1 MSLSCREAR
10 ARLLDDHRGRLE
22 PNVRR
27 ALAAHLATCADCAHQ
42 NEVERLLDDALDHR
56 LPARPAS
63 AALRERIAA
72 MGASAPR
79 PRRWHGALVPALA
92 VAAALVLTVP
102 ALVYRQTAALRA
114 AATAGMVDEAVAD
127 HLRIAQA
134 QRPLEVESGGIHQVR
149 PWFEGRLD
157 FAPVV
162 PFSGDATVPL
172 RGGALAYF
180 RDRRAAAFIYGLR
193 QHTITLLVFRADG
206 LPWPRRGLA
215 RIGGLDAYRTH
226 ERGFTVIL
234 WRAGDLGYALV
245 SDADPAEVTQVAA
258 RFSPGV

>member
-1 MSLSCREAR
+1 MTLDCHEAR
-10 ARLLDDHRGRLE
+10 SRLLDHLRGRLH
-22 PNVRR
+22 PDARR
-27 ALAAHLATCADCAHQ
+27 ELDAHLATCADCAHAHA
-42 NEVERLLDDALDHR
+42 VERLLDDALEHR

-63 AALRERIAA
+63 AALRERVAA
-72 MGASAPR
+72 MSVPAPR
-79 PRRWHGALVPALA
+79 RRRWRGALVPALA

-102 ALVYRQTAALRA
+102 ALVAWQLASLRA
-114 AATAGMVDEAVAD
+114 AATAAMVDEAVAD

-157 FAPVV
+157 FSPVV
-162 PFSGDATVPL
+162 PFAGDTVVPL

-193 QHTITLLVFRADG
+193 QHTLTLLVFRAEG
-206 LPWPRRGLA
+206 LPWPRDGLT
-215 RIGGLDAYRTH
+215 RIGGIDAYRAH

-245 SDADPAEVTQVAA
+245 SDADPAELTQIAA

>member
-1 MSLSCREAR
+1 MTLDCREVR
-10 ARLLDDHRGRLE
+10 NRLVDHLRGRLDADAQHE
-22 PNVRR
+22 
-27 ALAAHLATCADCAHQ
+27 LEAHLATCADCAHA
-42 NEVERLLDDALDHR
+42 NEVERLLDDALEHR

-72 MGASAPR
+72 MSVPAPR
-79 PRRWHGALVPALA
+79 RQWWRGALVPALA

-102 ALVYRQTAALRA
+102 ALVYRQLASLRATATAA
-114 AATAGMVDEAVAD
+114 MVDEAVAD

-157 FAPVV
+157 FSPVV
-162 PFSGDATVPL
+162 PFDGDAVVPL

-206 LPWPRRGLA
+206 LPWPRTGLA
-215 RIGGLDAYRTH
+215 RIGGVDAYRTR

-245 SDADPAEVTQVAA
+245 SDADPAELTQIAA